1 MAWAPRLLMSPGNP
15 VLTLAALETGSIAAG
30 IEALDALLKEAPVSI
45 LLAEAASPGKYLV
58 LFTGEVEEL
67 SRSLAKAIEVAGDE
81 RIDDVLLPAPEA
93 DLVKAMISPSA
104 IPVED
109 RKPPAIG
116 VLETWTAPTLL
127 AAADS
132 ALKTGQTGLCQV
144 HLLSGIGGK
153 STAILHGDIASTRVA
168 ISAGAEVARE
178 REALAR
184 EVLIPRPD
192 ANLLDCLDPS
202 RRNTSQ

>member
-1 MAWAPRLLMSPGNP
+1 MAWAPRLLMNPGFP
-15 VLTLAALETGSIAAG
+15 VLTLAALETGSIAVG
-30 IEALDALLKEAPVSI
+30 IEALDALLKEAPVRI

-67 SRSLAKAIEVAGDE
+67 SRSLSKAIEVAGDE
-81 RIDDVLLPAPEA
+81 RIDEVLLPAPDAE
-93 DLVKAMISPSA
+93 LVKALTSPSA
-104 IPVED
+104 IPSEN
-109 RKPPAIG
+109 REPPAIG
-116 VLETWTAPTLL
+116 ILETWTAPTLL

-168 ISAGAEVARE
+168 ITAGAEVARE
-178 REALAR
+178 RDALAR

-192 ANLLDCLDPS
+192 EVLLECLDPS
-202 RRNTSQ
+202 RRNSAN